1 MQKNMADLLYADITF
16 KIRGACFEVWKRFGG
31 AFKERIVDNALTIA
45 LKEKNLEVKNQV
57 KINIYFNNIKVGTY
71 IPDKIVND
79 IILLEIKC
87 KPFITIEDR
96 KQFWYYLKASQ
107 YKVGLLINFGTQK
120 LQIERRVYDTA
131 RSKVPKN
138 SASLSA

>member
-1 MQKNMADLLYADITF
+1 MTDLIYADITY
-16 KIRGACFEVWKRFGG
+16 KIRGACFEVWKKFGG
-31 AFKERIVDNALTIA
+31 AFKEKIVDNALTIA
-45 LKEKNLEVKNQV
+45 LKEKQLTVKNQE

-71 IPDKIVND
+71 IPDKIVDD

-87 KPFITIEDR
+87 KTFITIEDR

-107 YKVGLLINFGTQK
+107 YKLGLLINFGTQK
-120 LQIERRVYDTA
+120 LQIERRVYDMA
-131 RSKVPKN
+131 RNKIPKS

>member
-1 MQKNMADLLYADITF
+1 MTDLIYADITY
-16 KIRGACFEVWKRFGG
+16 KIRGACFEVWKKFGG
-31 AFKERIVDNALTIA
+31 AFKEKIVDNALTIA
-45 LKEKNLEVKNQV
+45 LKEKQLTVKNQE

-71 IPDKIVND
+71 IPDKIVDD
-79 IILLEIKC
+79 IILLEIKR

-107 YKVGLLINFGTQK
+107 YKLGLLINFGTQK

-131 RSKVPKN
+131 RNKIPKS

>member
-1 MQKNMADLLYADITF
+1 MTDLIYADITY
-16 KIRGACFEVWKRFGG
+16 KIRGACFEVWKKFGG
-31 AFKERIVDNALTIA
+31 AFKEKIVDNALTIA
-45 LKEKNLEVKNQV
+45 LKEKQLTVKNQE

-71 IPDKIVND
+71 IPDKIVDD

-107 YKVGLLINFGTQK
+107 YKLGLLINFGTQK
-120 LQIERRVYDTA
+120 LQIERRVYDMA
-131 RSKVPKN
+131 RNKIPKS

>member
-1 MQKNMADLLYADITF
+1 MIDLLYADITY
-16 KIRGACFEVWKRFGG
+16 KIRGACFEVWKKFGG
-31 AFKERIVDNALTIA
+31 AFKEKIVDNALTVA
-45 LKEKNLEVKNQV
+45 LEEKKLSVKDQE

-71 IPDKIVND
+71 IPDKIVNN

-107 YKVGLLINFGTQK
+107 YKLGLLINFGTQK
-120 LQIERRVYDTA
+120 LQIERRVHDTA
-131 RSKVPKN
+131 LNKIPKS

>member
-1 MQKNMADLLYADITF
+1 MTDLIYADITY
-16 KIRGACFEVWKRFGG
+16 KIRGACFEVWKKFGG
-31 AFKERIVDNALTIA
+31 AFKEKIVDNALTIA
-45 LKEKNLEVKNQV
+45 LKEKQLTVKNQE

-71 IPDKIVND
+71 IPDKIVDD

-96 KQFWYYLKASQ
+96 KQLWYYLKASQ
-107 YKVGLLINFGTQK
+107 YKLGLLINFGTQK
-120 LQIERRVYDTA
+120 LQIERRVYDMA
-131 RSKVPKN
+131 RNKIPKS

>member
-1 MQKNMADLLYADITF
+1 MTDLIYADITY
-16 KIRGACFEVWKRFGG
+16 KIRGACFEVWKKFGG
-31 AFKERIVDNALTIA
+31 AFKEKIVDNALTIA
-45 LKEKNLEVKNQV
+45 LKEKQLTVKNQK

-71 IPDKIVND
+71 IPDKIVDD

-107 YKVGLLINFGTQK
+107 YKLGLLINFGTQK

-131 RSKVPKN
+131 RNKIPKS

>member
-1 MQKNMADLLYADITF
+1 MTDLIYADITY
-16 KIRGACFEVWKRFGG
+16 KIRGACFEVWKKFGG
-31 AFKERIVDNALTIA
+31 AFKEKIVDNALTIA
-45 LKEKNLEVKNQV
+45 LKEKQLTVKNQE

-71 IPDKIVND
+71 IPDKIVDD

-107 YKVGLLINFGTQK
+107 YKLGLLINFGTQK

-131 RSKVPKN
+131 RNKIPKS

>member
-1 MQKNMADLLYADITF
+1 MTDLIYADITY
-16 KIRGACFEVWKRFGG
+16 KIRGACFEVWKKFGG
-31 AFKERIVDNALTIA
+31 AFKEKIVDNALTIA
-45 LKEKNLEVKNQV
+45 LKEKQLTVKNQE
-57 KINIYFNNIKVGTY
+57 KINIYFNNIKVGAY
-71 IPDKIVND
+71 IPDKIVDD

-107 YKVGLLINFGTQK
+107 YKLGLLINFGTQK

-131 RSKVPKN
+131 RNKIPKS